1 MNDLPVMDFKP
12 PLHISHR
19 GGAAIGPE
27 NTMPTLR
34 RAVDEFQTDVL
45 ELDVQQTADGV
56 LVIHHDPTLD
66 RTTSGAGLLKEFTFD
81 ELRRFDAGYHFSPD
95 GGGSYPFRDQGYQV
109 PTLEEVFETF
119 PTVLFHIDI
128 KQNDPPIEDAV
139 IEMIRTRRLVSRV
152 FLGSI
157 CEKISKRICRK
168 SLDIATYPARR
179 GLWKLFILHNL
190 HLLWLDRS
198 SNALVSIV
206 PRMKS
211 GRPVITPRFVR
222 DIHRRGRKIFAFVV
236 DDPLEQ
242 RQLLDYGVDGIMTDR
257 PDVLRNTLDEW
268 GNN

>member
-1 MNDLPVMDFKP
+1 M
-12 PLHISHR
+12 
-19 GGAAIGPE
+19 
-27 NTMPTLR
+27 
-34 RAVDEFQTDVL
+34 
-45 ELDVQQTADGV
+45 
-56 LVIHHDPTLD
+56 
-66 RTTSGAGLLKEFTFD
+66 
-81 ELRRFDAGYHFSPD
+81 
-95 GGGSYPFRDQGYQV
+95 
-109 PTLEEVFETF
+109 
-119 PTVLFHIDI
+119 
-128 KQNDPPIEDAV
+128 
-139 IEMIRTRRLVSRV
+139 
-152 FLGSI
+152 
-157 CEKISKRICRK
+157 
-168 SLDIATYPARR
+168 
-179 GLWKLFILHNL
+179 WKLFILHNL